1 MIRKSIIICLL
12 IFIFTTLIACSKGL
26 DHSIN
31 DNFTTIPT
39 PIENTIDNN
48 SFQPMINTSELFT
61 QRDLTNTVDKAQA
74 ISLSLK
80 SNEDYLIDKEGIYL
94 LSGDYTNTT
103 IIVEVSDNEK
113 VQLVLDGV
121 NITNDDNA
129 CIYVEN
135 ADKLFVTTISNSSL
149 TVTNMFESSNDKI
162 DAVIYSKD
170 DLTLNGI
177 ATLTVNSSETA
188 IKCNDDLTITSA
200 EYIINAQ
207 KKGIDANNSIAI
219 ANGIFTINAK
229 TDGLHAENNDDDSLG
244 YIYIADGTFNINAS
258 DDGIHATSVLQIDS
272 GNFTLKAYEAIESTY
287 IQINGGQFN
296 ISAYDDGI
304 NATRKSSFYS
314 PVIEINSGT
323 IKLVIVSGDHDAI
336 DSNGDLIIT
345 GGIID
350 ITSNSAFDYDGKCY
364 YSGGSII
371 IVNGQQ
377 VNSITPNNFNGDNGG
392 NRKPNH

>member
-48 SFQPMINTSELFT
+48 SFQPMINTSEMFT
-61 QRDLTNTVDKAQA
+61 QRDLTNTVDKSQA
-74 ISLSLK
+74 ISLFLK
-80 SNEDYLIDKEGIYL
+80 NNEDYLIDKEGIYL

-113 VQLVLDGV
+113 VQLILDGV
-121 NITNDDNA
+121 NITNDNHA

-162 DAVIYSKD
+162 DAAIYSKD

-244 YIYIADGTFNINAS
+244 YIYIADGTFNINAA

-272 GNFTLKAYEAIESTY
+272 GNFTLQAHEAIESTY

-304 NATRKSSFYS
+304 NAARKSSS
-314 PVIEINSGT
+314 
-323 IKLVIVSGDHDAI
+323 
-336 DSNGDLIIT
+336 
-345 GGIID
+345 
-350 ITSNSAFDYDGKCY
+350 
-364 YSGGSII
+364 
-371 IVNGQQ
+371 
-377 VNSITPNNFNGDNGG
+377 
-392 NRKPNH
+392 

>member
-12 IFIFTTLIACSKGL
+12 TFIFTTLIACSKGL

-31 DNFTTIPT
+31 DNFTTLPT

-48 SFQPMINTSELFT
+48 SFQPMLNTTDLFT
-61 QRDLTNTVDKAQA
+61 QRDLTNTVDKSQA

-80 SNEDYLIDKEGIYL
+80 NNEDYLIDKEGIYL

-121 NITNDDNA
+121 NITNDNHA

-219 ANGIFTINAK
+219 ANGIFTINAQ

-244 YIYIADGTFNINAS
+244 YIYIADGTFNINAT
-258 DDGIHATSVLQIDS
+258 DDGIHATSVVQIDS

-304 NATRKSSFYS
+304 NAARKSSFYS

-323 IKLVIVSGDHDAI
+323 IKIVIANGDHDAI

-364 YSGGSII
+364 YSSATI

-377 VNSITPNNFNGDNGG
+377 VDSISTSNINGGKGG

>member
-48 SFQPMINTSELFT
+48 SFQPMINTSEMFT
-61 QRDLTNTVDKAQA
+61 QRDLTNTVDKSQA

-80 SNEDYLIDKEGIYL
+80 NNEDYLIDKEGIYL

-113 VQLVLDGV
+113 VQLVLNGV

-149 TVTNMFESSNDKI
+149 TVTNTFESSNDKI

-258 DDGIHATSVLQIDS
+258 DDGIYATSVLQIDS
-272 GNFTLKAYEAIESTY
+272 GDFTLKAYEAIESTY

-304 NATRKSSFYS
+304 NAARKSSFYS

-323 IKLVIVSGDHDAI
+323 IKIVIANGDHDAI

-371 IVNGQQ
+371 VNGQQ
-377 VNSITPNNFNGDNGG
+377 VDSIPTNNFNGGKGG
-392 NRKPNH
+392 NSKPNH

>member
-12 IFIFTTLIACSKGL
+12 IFIFTTLIACSKRL
-26 DHSIN
+26 DDFTN
-31 DNFTTIPT
+31 DNFTTLPT

-48 SFQPMINTSELFT
+48 SFQPMINTSEMFT
-61 QRDLTNTVDKAQA
+61 QRDLTNTVDKSQA

-80 SNEDYLIDKEGIYL
+80 NNEDYLIDKEGIYL

-103 IIVEVSDNEK
+103 IIIEVSDNEK
-113 VQLVLDGV
+113 VQLILDGV
-121 NITNDDNA
+121 NITNDNHA

-244 YIYIADGTFNINAS
+244 YIYIADGTFNINAA

-272 GNFTLKAYEAIESTY
+272 GNFTLQAHEAIESTY

-304 NATRKSSFYS
+304 NAARKSSSYS

-323 IKLVIVSGDHDAI
+323 IKIVIANGDHDAI

-364 YSGGSII
+364 YSSGTIV
-371 IVNGQQ
+371 VNGQQ
-377 VNSITPNNFNGDNGG
+377 VDSITPNNFNGGKGG

>member
-31 DNFTTIPT
+31 DNFTTLPT

-48 SFQPMINTSELFT
+48 SFQPMINTSEMFT
-61 QRDLTNTVDKAQA
+61 QRDLTNTVDKSQA

-80 SNEDYLIDKEGIYL
+80 NNEDYLIDKEGIYL

-113 VQLVLDGV
+113 VQLILDGV
-121 NITNDDNA
+121 NITNDNHA

-258 DDGIHATSVLQIDS
+258 DDGIHATSVIQIDS
-272 GNFTLKAYEAIESTY
+272 GNFTLQAYEAIESTY

-304 NATRKSSFYS
+304 NAARKSSFYS

-323 IKLVIVSGDHDAI
+323 IKIVIANGDHDAI

-364 YSGGSII
+364 YSSGTI

-377 VNSITPNNFNGDNGG
+377 VDSITPNNFNGGKGG

>member
-12 IFIFTTLIACSKGL
+12 IFIFTTLIACSKEL

-31 DNFTTIPT
+31 DNFTTLPT
-39 PIENTIDNN
+39 PIENTIDNS
-48 SFQPMINTSELFT
+48 SFQPMINTTDLFT
-61 QRDLTNTVDKAQA
+61 QRDLTNTVDKSQA

-80 SNEDYLIDKEGIYL
+80 NNEDYLIDKEGIYL

-113 VQLVLDGV
+113 VQLILDGV
-121 NITNDDNA
+121 NITNDNHA

-244 YIYIADGTFNINAS
+244 YIYIADGTFNINAA

-272 GNFTLKAYEAIESTY
+272 GNFTLQAHEAIESTY

-304 NATRKSSFYS
+304 NAARKSSFYS

-323 IKLVIVSGDHDAI
+323 IKIVIANGDHDAI

-371 IVNGQQ
+371 VNGQQ
-377 VNSITPNNFNGDNGG
+377 VDSITPNNFNGGKGG

>member
-26 DHSIN
+26 DDFTN
-31 DNFTTIPT
+31 DNFTTLPT

-48 SFQPMINTSELFT
+48 SFQPMINTSELFS
-61 QRDLTNTVDKAQA
+61 QRDLTNTVDKSQA

-80 SNEDYLIDKEGIYL
+80 NNEDYLIDKEGIYL

-113 VQLVLDGV
+113 VQLILDGV
-121 NITNDDNA
+121 NITNDNHA

-244 YIYIADGTFNINAS
+244 YIYIADGTFNINAA
-258 DDGIHATSVLQIDS
+258 DDGIHATSVVEIDS
-272 GNFTLKAYEAIESTY
+272 GNLTLKAYEAIESTY

-304 NATRKSSFYS
+304 NAARKSSSYS

-323 IKLVIVSGDHDAI
+323 IKLVIANGDHDAI

-364 YSGGSII
+364 YSSGSI

-377 VNSITPNNFNGDNGG
+377 VDSIPTNNFNGGKGG
-392 NRKPNH
+392 NSKPNH

>member
-12 IFIFTTLIACSKGL
+12 IFIFTTLIACSKEL

-31 DNFTTIPT
+31 DNFTTRPT
-39 PIENTIDNN
+39 PLENTIDNN

-61 QRDLTNTVDKAQA
+61 QRDLTNTVDKSQA
-74 ISLSLK
+74 ISLFLK
-80 SNEDYLIDKEGIYL
+80 NNEDYLIDKEGIYL

-113 VQLVLDGV
+113 VQLILDGV
-121 NITNDDNA
+121 NITNDNHA

-244 YIYIADGTFNINAS
+244 YIYIADGTFNINAA

-272 GNFTLKAYEAIESTY
+272 GNFTLKAHEAIESTY

-304 NATRKSSFYS
+304 NAARKSSSYS

-323 IKLVIVSGDHDAI
+323 IKIVIANGDHDAI

-364 YSGGSII
+364 YSSGTI

-377 VNSITPNNFNGDNGG
+377 VDSITPNNFNGGKGG

>member
-12 IFIFTTLIACSKGL
+12 IFIFTTLIACSKRL

-229 TDGLHAENNDDDSLG
+229 TDGLHAENDDDDSLG

-304 NATRKSSFYS
+304 NAARKSSSYS

-323 IKLVIVSGDHDAI
+323 IKIVIASGDHDAI

-364 YSGGSII
+364 YSSGTI
-371 IVNGQQ
+371 IVNGQK
-377 VNSITPNNFNGDNGG
+377 VDSITTNNINGGKGG

>member
-12 IFIFTTLIACSKGL
+12 IFIFTTLIACSKEL

-31 DNFTTIPT
+31 DNFTTLPT
-39 PIENTIDNN
+39 PIENTIDNS
-48 SFQPMINTSELFT
+48 SFQPMINTTDLFT
-61 QRDLTNTVDKAQA
+61 QRDLTNTVDKSQA

-80 SNEDYLIDKEGIYL
+80 NNEDYLIDKEGIYL

-113 VQLVLDGV
+113 VQLILDGV
-121 NITNDDNA
+121 NITNDNHA

-272 GNFTLKAYEAIESTY
+272 GNFTLQAHEAIESTY

-304 NATRKSSFYS
+304 NAARKSSSYS

-323 IKLVIVSGDHDAI
+323 IKIVIANGDHDAI

-364 YSGGSII
+364 YSSGTI

-377 VNSITPNNFNGDNGG
+377 VDSITPNNFNGGKGG

>member
-12 IFIFTTLIACSKGL
+12 IFIFTTLIACSKRL
-26 DHSIN
+26 DDFTN
-31 DNFTTIPT
+31 DNFTTLPT

-48 SFQPMINTSELFT
+48 SFQPMINTSEMFT
-61 QRDLTNTVDKAQA
+61 QRDLTNTVDKSQA

-80 SNEDYLIDKEGIYL
+80 NNEDYLIDKEGIYL

-113 VQLVLDGV
+113 VQLILDGV
-121 NITNDDNA
+121 NITNDNHA

-244 YIYIADGTFNINAS
+244 YIYIADGTFNINAA

-272 GNFTLKAYEAIESTY
+272 GNFTLQAHEAIESTY

-304 NATRKSSFYS
+304 NAARKSSSYS

-323 IKLVIVSGDHDAI
+323 IKIVIANGDHDAI

-364 YSGGSII
+364 YSSGTIV
-371 IVNGQQ
+371 VNGQQ
-377 VNSITPNNFNGDNGG
+377 VDSITPNNFNGGKGG

>member
-61 QRDLTNTVDKAQA
+61 QRDLTNTVDKSQA

-80 SNEDYLIDKEGIYL
+80 NNEDYLIDKEGIYL

-113 VQLVLDGV
+113 VQLILDGV
-121 NITNDDNA
+121 NITNDNHA

-258 DDGIHATSVLQIDS
+258 DDGIHATSVIQIDS
-272 GNFTLKAYEAIESTY
+272 GNFTLQAYEAIESTY

-304 NATRKSSFYS
+304 NAARKSSFYS

-323 IKLVIVSGDHDAI
+323 IKIVIANGDHDAI

-364 YSGGSII
+364 YSSGTI

-377 VNSITPNNFNGDNGG
+377 VDSITPNNFNGGKGG

>member
-304 NATRKSSFYS
+304 NAARKSSYYS
-314 PVIEINSGT
+314 PVIEINSGK
-323 IKLVIVSGDHDAI
+323 IKIVIASGDHDAI

-364 YSGGSII
+364 YSSGTI
-371 IVNGQQ
+371 IVNGQK
-377 VNSITPNNFNGDNGG
+377 VDSITTNNINGGKGG

>member
-287 IQINGGQFN
+287 IQINGGQLN

-304 NATRKSSFYS
+304 NAARKSSSYS

-323 IKLVIVSGDHDAI
+323 IKIVIASGDHDAI

-364 YSGGSII
+364 YSSGTI
-371 IVNGQQ
+371 IVNGQK
-377 VNSITPNNFNGDNGG
+377 VDSITTNNINGGKGG

>member
-31 DNFTTIPT
+31 DNFTTLPT

-48 SFQPMINTSELFT
+48 SFQPMLNTTDLFT
-61 QRDLTNTVDKAQA
+61 QRDLTNTVDKSKA

-80 SNEDYLIDKEGIYL
+80 NNEDYLIDKEGIYL

-113 VQLVLDGV
+113 VQLILDGV
-121 NITNDDNA
+121 NITNDNHA

-229 TDGLHAENNDDDSLG
+229 TDGLHAENDDDDSLG

-272 GNFTLKAYEAIESTY
+272 GDFTLKAYEAIESTY

-296 ISAYDDGI
+296 ISAFDDGI
-304 NATRKSSFYS
+304 NAARKSSFYS
-314 PVIEINSGT
+314 PVI
-323 IKLVIVSGDHDAI
+323 
-336 DSNGDLIIT
+336 
-345 GGIID
+345 
-350 ITSNSAFDYDGKCY
+350 
-364 YSGGSII
+364 
-371 IVNGQQ
+371 
-377 VNSITPNNFNGDNGG
+377 
-392 NRKPNH
+392 

>member
-39 PIENTIDNN
+39 PIENTIENN

-121 NITNDDNA
+121 NITNDNHA

-272 GNFTLKAYEAIESTY
+272 GDFTLKAYEAIESTY

-304 NATRKSSFYS
+304 NAARKSSFYS

-323 IKLVIVSGDHDAI
+323 IKIVIASGDHDAI

-364 YSGGSII
+364 YSSGTI
-371 IVNGQQ
+371 IVNGQK
-377 VNSITPNNFNGDNGG
+377 VDSITTNNINGGKGG

>member
-48 SFQPMINTSELFT
+48 SFQPMINTSEMFT
-61 QRDLTNTVDKAQA
+61 QRDLTNTVDKSQA
-74 ISLSLK
+74 ISLFLK
-80 SNEDYLIDKEGIYL
+80 NNEDYLIDKEGIYL
-94 LSGDYTNTT
+94 LSGGYTNTT

-113 VQLVLDGV
+113 VQLILDGV
-121 NITNDDNA
+121 NITNDNHA

-258 DDGIHATSVLQIDS
+258 DDGIHATSVIQIDS
-272 GNFTLKAYEAIESTY
+272 GNFTLQAYEAIESTY

-304 NATRKSSFYS
+304 NAARKSSFYS

-323 IKLVIVSGDHDAI
+323 IKIVIANGDHDAI

-364 YSGGSII
+364 YSSGTI
-371 IVNGQQ
+371 IVNGQ
-377 VNSITPNNFNGDNGG
+377 
-392 NRKPNH
+392 

>member
-61 QRDLTNTVDKAQA
+61 QRDLTNTVDKAHA
-74 ISLSLK
+74 ISLFLK
-80 SNEDYLIDKEGIYL
+80 NNEDYLIDKEGIYL

-113 VQLVLDGV
+113 VQLILDGV
-121 NITNDDNA
+121 NITNDNHA

-244 YIYIADGTFNINAS
+244 YIYIADGTFNINAA

-272 GNFTLKAYEAIESTY
+272 GNFTLQAHEAIESTY

-304 NATRKSSFYS
+304 NAARKSSFYS

-323 IKLVIVSGDHDAI
+323 IKIVIANGDHDAI

-371 IVNGQQ
+371 VNGQQ
-377 VNSITPNNFNGDNGG
+377 VDSIPTNNFNGGKGG
-392 NRKPNH
+392 NSKPNH

>member
-61 QRDLTNTVDKAQA
+61 QRDLTNTVDKSQA

-80 SNEDYLIDKEGIYL
+80 NNEDYLIDKEGIYL

-113 VQLVLDGV
+113 VQLILDGV
-121 NITNDDNA
+121 NITNDNHA

-258 DDGIHATSVLQIDS
+258 DDGIHATSVVQIDS
-272 GNFTLKAYEAIESTY
+272 GNFTLQAYEAIESTY

-304 NATRKSSFYS
+304 NAARKSSFYS

-323 IKLVIVSGDHDAI
+323 IKIVIANGDHDAI

-364 YSGGSII
+364 YSSGTIV
-371 IVNGQQ
+371 VNGQQ
-377 VNSITPNNFNGDNGG
+377 VDSITPNNFNGGKGG

>member
-61 QRDLTNTVDKAQA
+61 QRDLTNTVDKSQA

-80 SNEDYLIDKEGIYL
+80 NNEDYLIDKEGIYL

-219 ANGIFTINAK
+219 ANGIFTINAQ

-272 GNFTLKAYEAIESTY
+272 GDFTLKAYEAIESTY

-304 NATRKSSFYS
+304 NAARKSSSYS

-323 IKLVIVSGDHDAI
+323 IKIVIASGDHDAI

-364 YSGGSII
+364 YSSGTI
-371 IVNGQQ
+371 IVNGQK
-377 VNSITPNNFNGDNGG
+377 VDSITTNNINGGKGG

>member
-31 DNFTTIPT
+31 DNFTTLPT

-48 SFQPMINTSELFT
+48 SFQPMINSSELFT
-61 QRDLTNTVDKAQA
+61 QRDLTNTVDKSQA

-80 SNEDYLIDKEGIYL
+80 NNEDYLIDKEGIYL

-113 VQLVLDGV
+113 VQLILDGV
-121 NITNDDNA
+121 NITNDNNA

-149 TVTNMFESSNDKI
+149 TVTNLFESSNDKI

-188 IKCNDDLTITSA
+188 IKCNDNLTITSA
-200 EYIINAQ
+200 EYVINAQ

-219 ANGIFTINAK
+219 ANGIFTINAQ

-258 DDGIHATSVLQIDS
+258 DDGIHATSVVQIDS

-304 NATRKSSFYS
+304 NAARKSSFYS

-323 IKLVIVSGDHDAI
+323 IKIVIASGDHDAI

-350 ITSNSAFDYDGKCY
+350 ITSNSAFDYDGKCN
-364 YSGGSII
+364 YSSGTI

-377 VNSITPNNFNGDNGG
+377 VDSITPNNFNGGKGG

>member
-12 IFIFTTLIACSKGL
+12 IFIFTTLIACSKRL
-26 DHSIN
+26 DDFTN
-31 DNFTTIPT
+31 DNFTTLPT

-48 SFQPMINTSELFT
+48 SFQPMINTSEMFT
-61 QRDLTNTVDKAQA
+61 QRDLTNTVDKSQA
-74 ISLSLK
+74 IALSLK
-80 SNEDYLIDKEGIYL
+80 NNEDYLIDKEGIYL

-113 VQLVLDGV
+113 VQLILDGV

-244 YIYIADGTFNINAS
+244 YIYIADGTFNINAA

-272 GNFTLKAYEAIESTY
+272 GNFTLQAHEAIESTY

-304 NATRKSSFYS
+304 NAARKSSFYS

-323 IKLVIVSGDHDAI
+323 IKIVIANGDHDAI

-364 YSGGSII
+364 YSSGTI

-377 VNSITPNNFNGDNGG
+377 VDSIPTNNINGGKGG

>member
-48 SFQPMINTSELFT
+48 SFQPMINTSEMFT
-61 QRDLTNTVDKAQA
+61 QRDLTNTVDKSQA

-80 SNEDYLIDKEGIYL
+80 NNEDYLIDKEGIYL

-121 NITNDDNA
+121 NITNDNHA

-200 EYIINAQ
+200 EYFINSQ

-304 NATRKSSFYS
+304 NAARKSSFYS

-323 IKLVIVSGDHDAI
+323 IKIVIANGDHDAI

-364 YSGGSII
+364 YSSGTI

-377 VNSITPNNFNGDNGG
+377 VDSIPTNNFNGGKGG
-392 NRKPNH
+392 NSKPNH

>member
-61 QRDLTNTVDKAQA
+61 QRDLTNTVDKSQA

-80 SNEDYLIDKEGIYL
+80 NNEDYLIDKEGIYL

-229 TDGLHAENNDDDSLG
+229 TDGLHAENDDDDSLG

-371 IVNGQQ
+371 VNGQQ
-377 VNSITPNNFNGDNGG
+377 VDSIPTNNFNGGKGG
-392 NRKPNH
+392 NSKPNH

>member
-258 DDGIHATSVLQIDS
+258 DDGIHATSVVQIDS

-304 NATRKSSFYS
+304 NAARKSSSYS

-323 IKLVIVSGDHDAI
+323 IKIVIASGDHDAI

-364 YSGGSII
+364 YSSGTI
-371 IVNGQQ
+371 IVNGQK
-377 VNSITPNNFNGDNGG
+377 VDAITTNNINGGKGG

>member
-12 IFIFTTLIACSKGL
+12 VFIFITLIACSKGL

-31 DNFTTIPT
+31 DNFTTLPT

-61 QRDLTNTVDKAQA
+61 QRDLTNTVDKSQA
-74 ISLSLK
+74 IALSLK
-80 SNEDYLIDKEGIYL
+80 NNEDYLIDKEGIYL

-121 NITNDDNA
+121 NITNDNHA

-188 IKCNDDLTITSA
+188 IKCNDDLAITSA

-304 NATRKSSFYS
+304 NAARKSSFYS
-314 PVIEINSGT
+314 PVIEINYGT
-323 IKLVIVSGDHDAI
+323 IKIVIANGDHDAI

-364 YSGGSII
+364 YSSGTI

-377 VNSITPNNFNGDNGG
+377 VDSITPNNFNGGKGG

>member
-61 QRDLTNTVDKAQA
+61 QRDLTNTVDKSQA

-80 SNEDYLIDKEGIYL
+80 NNEDYLIDKEGIYL

-103 IIVEVSDNEK
+103 IIIEVSDNEK
-113 VQLVLDGV
+113 VQLILDGV
-121 NITNDDNA
+121 NITNDNHA

-244 YIYIADGTFNINAS
+244 YIYIADGTFNINAA

-272 GNFTLKAYEAIESTY
+272 GNFTLQAHEAIESTY

-304 NATRKSSFYS
+304 NAARKSSSYS

-323 IKLVIVSGDHDAI
+323 IKIVIASGDHDAI

-371 IVNGQQ
+371 VNGQQ
-377 VNSITPNNFNGDNGG
+377 VDSIPTNNFNGGKGG
-392 NRKPNH
+392 NSKPNH

>member
-39 PIENTIDNN
+39 PIENTIDNS
-48 SFQPMINTSELFT
+48 SFQPMLNTTDLFT
-61 QRDLTNTVDKAQA
+61 QRDLTNTVDKSQA
-74 ISLSLK
+74 IALSLK
-80 SNEDYLIDKEGIYL
+80 NNEDYLIDKEGIYL

-113 VQLVLDGV
+113 VQLILDGV
-121 NITNDDNA
+121 NITNDNHA

-244 YIYIADGTFNINAS
+244 YIYIADGTFNINAA

-272 GNFTLKAYEAIESTY
+272 GNFTLQAHEAIESTY

-304 NATRKSSFYS
+304 NAARKSSSYS

-323 IKLVIVSGDHDAI
+323 IKIVIANGDHDAI

-364 YSGGSII
+364 YSSGTI

-377 VNSITPNNFNGDNGG
+377 VDSIPTNNINGGKGG

>member
-12 IFIFTTLIACSKGL
+12 IFSFTTLIACSKRL

-31 DNFTTIPT
+31 DNFTTLPT

-80 SNEDYLIDKEGIYL
+80 NNEDYLIDKEGIYL

-113 VQLVLDGV
+113 VQLILDGV
-121 NITNDDNA
+121 NITNDNHA

-258 DDGIHATSVLQIDS
+258 DDGIHATSVVQIDS

-304 NATRKSSFYS
+304 NAARKSSFYS

-323 IKLVIVSGDHDAI
+323 IKIVIANGDHDAI

-364 YSGGSII
+364 YSSGTI

-377 VNSITPNNFNGDNGG
+377 VDSIPTNNINGGKGG

>member
-61 QRDLTNTVDKAQA
+61 QRDLTNTVDKSQA

-121 NITNDDNA
+121 NITNDNHA

-219 ANGIFTINAK
+219 ANGIFTINAQ

-272 GNFTLKAYEAIESTY
+272 GDFTLKAYEAIESTY

-304 NATRKSSFYS
+304 NAARKSSFYS

-323 IKLVIVSGDHDAI
+323 IKIVIASGDHDAI

-364 YSGGSII
+364 YSSGTI
-371 IVNGQQ
+371 IVNGQK
-377 VNSITPNNFNGDNGG
+377 VDSITTNNINGGKGG

>member
-12 IFIFTTLIACSKGL
+12 IFSFTTLIACSKGL
-26 DHSIN
+26 DDFTN
-31 DNFTTIPT
+31 DNLTTIPT

-48 SFQPMINTSELFT
+48 SFQPMINTTDLFT

-80 SNEDYLIDKEGIYL
+80 NNEDYLIDKEGIYL

-200 EYIINAQ
+200 EYVINAQ
-207 KKGIDANNSIAI
+207 KKGIDANN
-219 ANGIFTINAK
+219 
-229 TDGLHAENNDDDSLG
+229 
-244 YIYIADGTFNINAS
+244 
-258 DDGIHATSVLQIDS
+258 
-272 GNFTLKAYEAIESTY
+272 
-287 IQINGGQFN
+287 
-296 ISAYDDGI
+296 
-304 NATRKSSFYS
+304 
-314 PVIEINSGT
+314 
-323 IKLVIVSGDHDAI
+323 
-336 DSNGDLIIT
+336 
-345 GGIID
+345 
-350 ITSNSAFDYDGKCY
+350 
-364 YSGGSII
+364 
-371 IVNGQQ
+371 
-377 VNSITPNNFNGDNGG
+377 
-392 NRKPNH
+392 

>member
-31 DNFTTIPT
+31 DNFTTLPT

-48 SFQPMINTSELFT
+48 SFQPMINTTDLFT
-61 QRDLTNTVDKAQA
+61 QRDLTNTVDKSQA

-80 SNEDYLIDKEGIYL
+80 NNEGYLIDKEGIYL

-121 NITNDDNA
+121 NITNDNHA

-170 DLTLNGI
+170 DLTLNGL

-219 ANGIFTINAK
+219 ANGVFTINAK

-296 ISAYDDGI
+296 ISAFDDGI
-304 NATRKSSFYS
+304 NAARKSSYYS

-323 IKLVIVSGDHDAI
+323 IKILIANGDHDAI

-364 YSGGSII
+364 YSSGTI

-377 VNSITPNNFNGDNGG
+377 VDSIPTNNFNGGKGG
-392 NRKPNH
+392 NSKPNH

>member
-48 SFQPMINTSELFT
+48 SFQPMINTSEMFT
-61 QRDLTNTVDKAQA
+61 QRDLTNTVDKSQA
-74 ISLSLK
+74 IALSLK
-80 SNEDYLIDKEGIYL
+80 NNEDYLIDKEGIYL

-258 DDGIHATSVLQIDS
+258 DDGIHATSVIQIDS
-272 GNFTLKAYEAIESTY
+272 GNFTLQAYEAIESTY

-304 NATRKSSFYS
+304 NAARKSSFYS

-323 IKLVIVSGDHDAI
+323 IKIVIANGDHDAI

-364 YSGGSII
+364 YSSGTI

-377 VNSITPNNFNGDNGG
+377 VDSIPTNNINGGKGG

>member
-31 DNFTTIPT
+31 DNFTTLPT

-48 SFQPMINTSELFT
+48 SFQPMINTTDLFS
-61 QRDLTNTVDKAQA
+61 QRDLTNTVDKSQA

-80 SNEDYLIDKEGIYL
+80 NNEDYLIDKEGIYL

-113 VQLVLDGV
+113 VQLILDGV
-121 NITNDDNA
+121 NITNDNNA
-129 CIYVEN
+129 C
-135 ADKLFVTTISNSSL
+135 NSSL

-304 NATRKSSFYS
+304 NAARKSSSYS

-323 IKLVIVSGDHDAI
+323 IKLVIASGDHDAI

-364 YSGGSII
+364 YSSGTI

-377 VNSITPNNFNGDNGG
+377 VDSIPTNNFNGGKGG

>member
-48 SFQPMINTSELFT
+48 SFQPMINTSEMFT

-80 SNEDYLIDKEGIYL
+80 NNEDYLIDKEGIYL

-272 GNFTLKAYEAIESTY
+272 GDFTLKAYEAIESTY

-304 NATRKSSFYS
+304 NAARKSSSYS

-323 IKLVIVSGDHDAI
+323 IKLVIASGDHDAI

-364 YSGGSII
+364 YSSGTI
-371 IVNGQQ
+371 IVNGQK
-377 VNSITPNNFNGDNGG
+377 VDSITTNNINGGKGG

>member
-229 TDGLHAENNDDDSLG
+229 TDGLHAENDDDDSLG

-304 NATRKSSFYS
+304 NAARKSSSYS
-314 PVIEINSGT
+314 PVIEINSGK
-323 IKLVIVSGDHDAI
+323 IKIVIASGDHDAI

-364 YSGGSII
+364 YSSGTI
-371 IVNGQQ
+371 IVNGQK
-377 VNSITPNNFNGDNGG
+377 VDSITTNNINGGKGG

>member
-12 IFIFTTLIACSKGL
+12 IFIFTTLIACSKEL

-31 DNFTTIPT
+31 DNFTTLPT
-39 PIENTIDNN
+39 PIENTIDNS
-48 SFQPMINTSELFT
+48 SFQPMINTTDLFT
-61 QRDLTNTVDKAQA
+61 QRDLTNTVDKSQA

-80 SNEDYLIDKEGIYL
+80 NNEDYLIDKEGIYL

-113 VQLVLDGV
+113 VQLILDGV
-121 NITNDDNA
+121 NITNDNHA

-244 YIYIADGTFNINAS
+244 YIYIADGTFNINAA

-272 GNFTLKAYEAIESTY
+272 GNFTLQAHEAIESTY

-304 NATRKSSFYS
+304 NAARKSSSYS

-323 IKLVIVSGDHDAI
+323 IKIVIANGDHDAI

-364 YSGGSII
+364 YSSGTI

-377 VNSITPNNFNGDNGG
+377 VDSIPTNNINGGKGG